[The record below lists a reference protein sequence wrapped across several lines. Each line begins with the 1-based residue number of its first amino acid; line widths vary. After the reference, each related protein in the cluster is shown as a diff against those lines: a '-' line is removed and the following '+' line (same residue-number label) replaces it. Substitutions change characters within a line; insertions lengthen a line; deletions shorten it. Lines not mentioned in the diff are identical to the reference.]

1 MKMENQ
7 ETVTITNEE
16 YRNLIE
22 DSVSMGILVTFIQEH
37 VEWDDIMQTFTV
49 QNSDL
54 LLEIVKALGYS
65 AVSHAMKKARE
76 DERGFYE

>member
-1 MKMENQ
+1 MENQ
-7 ETVTITNEE
+7 ETITITNEE

-22 DSVSMGILVTFIQEH
+22 DSVSLGILATFIQEH

-54 LLEIVKALGYS
+54 LLEILKALGYS
-65 AVSHAMKKARE
+65 AVSQTMKKARE
-76 DERGFYE
+76 DNSNGFYE

>member
-1 MKMENQ
+1 MENQ

-22 DSVSMGILVTFIQEH
+22 DSVSLGIIASFVQEH
-37 VEWDDIMQTFTV
+37 IEWDAIMRTYTV

-54 LLEIVKALGYS
+54 LLEILKALGYS
-65 AVSHAMKKARE
+65 EVSHAMKKAKG
-76 DERGFYE
+76 DNDNGF

>member
-1 MKMENQ
+1 MENQ

-37 VEWDDIMQTFTV
+37 VEWDDIMQTYV
-49 QNSDL
+49 VRNSDL

-65 AVSHAMKKARE
+65 AVSHAMKKAKG
-76 DERGFYE
+76 DNGNGF

>member
-1 MKMENQ
+1 MENQ
-7 ETVTITNEE
+7 ETVTITNAE

-37 VEWDDIMQTFTV
+37 VGWDDIMQTYV
-49 QNSDL
+49 VLNSDL

-65 AVSHAMKKARE
+65 AVSQAMKKAR
-76 DERGFYE
+76 DDNSNGFYE